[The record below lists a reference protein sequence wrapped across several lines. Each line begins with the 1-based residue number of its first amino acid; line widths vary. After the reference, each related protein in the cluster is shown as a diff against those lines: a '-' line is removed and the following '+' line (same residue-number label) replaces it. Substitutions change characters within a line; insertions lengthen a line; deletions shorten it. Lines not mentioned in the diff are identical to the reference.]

1 MLIRSRTNNVN
12 ATVAPIPSHTGLA
25 NLSSKFI
32 GNPLL
37 SEVAELSRQKPVADL
52 IVSGEDVENGEHPA
66 ARAQYG
72 LVGKPR

>member
-12 ATVAPIPSHTGLA
+12 ATVAPIPSHTGLTD
-25 NLSSKFI
+25 LSSKFI

-37 SEVAELSRQKPVADL
+37 SEVAAVSRQKPIAGL
-52 IVSGEDVENGEHPA
+52 IVSGKDVENGEHPA
-66 ARAQYG
+66 TQAQYG